1 MKRCPTCNRAFED
14 EALRVCPDDGSVLS
28 GTREIPAAQ
37 GYDEFG
43 GKATWNP
50 SQDQIAEIQQYVATM
65 TKPRRK
71 TWPWIVVAVVVLFIL
86 ICFVGV
92 IVVSRL

>member
-1 MKRCPTCNRAFED
+1 MPTTET
-14 EALRVCPDDGSVLS
+14 LGGL
-28 GTREIPAAQ
+28 
-37 GYDEFG
+37 G

-50 SQDQIAEIQQYVATM
+50 SQDQIAEIRQHVASA

-71 TWPWIVVAVVVLFIL
+71 ISLWIVVAIVVFFIL
-86 ICFVGV
+86 IGLVGA